1 MVPPLRQVA
10 DHGSLAKF
18 TVMHLAHRRFE
29 LPLAQVLSSYR
40 AATFPAGSPMNI
52 VLIGAILTVSAT
64 AAYAQDHQPDTA
76 KLKADAENLVN
87 IISGDKLKIQTY
99 CEILDLDDQIDD
111 ANLNQDT
118 KKATELSEQE
128 DELKKKLGLEF
139 STLAND
145 LKDIDPNSQDGREI
159 GSIIN
164 RLDQTCGD

>member
-1 MVPPLRQVA
+1 
-10 DHGSLAKF
+10 
-18 TVMHLAHRRFE
+18 
-29 LPLAQVLSSYR
+29 
-40 AATFPAGSPMNI
+40 MNI
-52 VLIGAILTVSAT
+52 VLMVSIMAISTT
-64 AAYAQDHQPDTA
+64 AVRARDQQLDTA
-76 KLKADAENLVN
+76 KLKADAENVVN

-118 KKATELSEQE
+118 KKATELSEQA
-128 DELKKKLGLEF
+128 DELRKKLGPEF